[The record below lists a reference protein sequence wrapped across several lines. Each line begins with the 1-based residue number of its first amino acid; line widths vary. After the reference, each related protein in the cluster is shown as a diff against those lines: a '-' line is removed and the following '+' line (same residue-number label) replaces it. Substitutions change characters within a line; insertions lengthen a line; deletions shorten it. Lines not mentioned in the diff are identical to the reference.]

1 MPVGAEPTEVETPWL
16 NPETNQPM
24 RRLEFHI
31 TYHCPE
37 KCQFCSEEHRMDAYN
52 TFPVTF
58 GRVARVLRENAERG
72 VEAVHFTGGE
82 PTIHP
87 QFIEILQLAKKL
99 GMRTSIGTIGT
110 RLSDANFAERAM
122 PFLDEALFSL
132 HGPDAETHDALTRRK
147 GSFTRLM
154 RAIEHGRQKPS
165 FRPFINTV
173 LVKDNAAR
181 LVETTALAR
190 SLNAALLVVSN
201 VTPEGAGEDEYI
213 RLTCRIDEIR
223 PLVPKVIEA
232 AGPEMVVR
240 FFGIPACALGKHS
253 MFAND
258 IHWNPRVTYEWM
270 RLPDRVSLAGIYSWA
285 PDRKRQ
291 HVAACEQCTWRG
303 LCHGVF
309 ARYVQE
315 YGESEVTP
323 LSP

>member
-1 MPVGAEPTEVETPWL
+1 MTTPEAEVSPWIDPVSGK
-16 NPETNQPM
+16 PM

-37 KCQFCSEEHRMDAYN
+37 ACQFCSEEHRMDAYN

-58 GRVARVLRENAERG
+58 GRVAKVLRENAERG

-87 QFIEILQLAKKL
+87 QFVAILQLAKKL

-110 RLSDANFAERAM
+110 RLSDATFAESAM
-122 PFLDEALFSL
+122 PFLDEALFSI
-132 HGPDAETHDALTRRK
+132 HGPDAATHDPLTRRK
-147 GSFTRLM
+147 GSFDRLM
-154 RAIEHGRQKPS
+154 RAIENGRKQPG

-173 LVKDNAAR
+173 LVRDNGHR
-181 LVETTALAR
+181 LVETTQLAR
-190 SLNAALLVVSN
+190 DQGAALLVVSN
-201 VTPEGAGEDEYI
+201 VTPEGAGEDEYL
-213 RLTCRIDEIR
+213 RLSLKIDEIR
-223 PLVPKVIEA
+223 PLIPQVIEA
-232 AGPEMVVR
+232 AGPDMVVR
-240 FFGIPACALGKHS
+240 FFGIPACALGEHR

-285 PDRKRQ
+285 PDRKRT
-291 HVAACEQCTWRG
+291 HVDACDGCTWRG

-315 YGESEVTP
+315 YGSDEIRPFST
-323 LSP
+323 